1 MRTILAITRKEL
13 EQYFASPVAYI
24 VVGLLMF
31 ILGFFFQIYLRQYM
45 SQVAASAQYGG
56 EGIDLSQSLMRPFFA
71 NEAFFFLIIFP
82 MLTMKL
88 FAEEKKMGTYEL
100 LMTSPI
106 SITQLVLGKYFGV
119 LTLMLTILVL
129 LMIYPATLLVFG
141 GRPDL
146 GPILT
151 GFLGLF
157 LLGAA
162 FVAIGL
168 FTSSLTESQIVAAVL
183 CFVFLILFWII
194 NYFIPGESW
203 YGKALQYVSIY
214 QRFDDFTKGI
224 LNLNDV
230 FYYVSFEFV
239 GLFITGIVL
248 QSQRWKS

>member
-1 MRTILAITRKEL
+1 MKTILAITQKEL
-13 EQYFASPVAYI
+13 EQYFASPIAYI
-24 VVGLLMF
+24 VVALLMI
-31 ILGFFFQIYLRQYM
+31 ILGIFFYIYLNLYM
-45 SQVAASAQYGG
+45 QQVAASAQYGG
-56 EGIDLSQSLMRPFFA
+56 EGADLSQNIMRPFFA
-71 NEAFFFLIIFP
+71 NAAFFFLIIFP

-88 FAEEKKMGTYEL
+88 FAEEKKLGTYEL

-106 SITQLVLGKYFGV
+106 SITQLVVGKYFGV
-119 LTLMLTILVL
+119 LTLMLTIIVL
-129 LMIYPATLLVFG
+129 LLIYPATLFIFG
-141 GRPDL
+141 GRPDI

-168 FTSSLTESQIVAAVL
+168 FTSSVTDSQIVAAVL

-194 NYFIPGESW
+194 NWISRSEAW
-203 YGKALQYVSIY
+203 YGKVLQYISIY

-230 FYYVSFEFV
+230 FYYVSFAFV
-239 GLFITGIVL
+239 GLFVTGIVL

>member
-1 MRTILAITRKEL
+1 MKTILAITRKEL
-13 EQYFASPVAYI
+13 EQYFASPIAYI
-24 VVGLLMF
+24 VVALLMI
-31 ILGFFFQIYLRQYM
+31 ILGIFFYIYLTLYM
-45 SQVAASAQYGG
+45 QQVAQSAQYGG
-56 EGIDLSQSLMRPFFA
+56 EGVDLSQNIMRPFFA
-71 NEAFFFLIIFP
+71 NAAFFFLIIFP

-106 SITQLVLGKYFGV
+106 SITQLVVGKYLGV
-119 LTLMLTILVL
+119 LTLMLAILIL
-129 LMIYPATLLVFG
+129 LLIYPAALYVF
-141 GRPDL
+141 
-146 GPILT
+146 

-157 LLGAA
+157 LIGAA

-168 FTSSLTESQIVAAVL
+168 FTSSVTDSQIVAAVL

-194 NYFIPGESW
+194 NWISRSEAW
-203 YGKALQYVSIY
+203 YGKALQYISIY

-230 FYYVSFEFV
+230 FYYVSFAFV
-239 GLFITGIVL
+239 GLLITGIVL

>member
-1 MRTILAITRKEL
+1 MKTILAITRKEL
-13 EQYFASPVAYI
+13 EQYFASPIAYI
-24 VVGLLMF
+24 VVALLMI
-31 ILGFFFQIYLRQYM
+31 ILGIFFYIYLSLYM
-45 SQVAASAQYGG
+45 QQVAQSAQMGG
-56 EGIDLSQSLMRPFFA
+56 EGVDLSQNIMRPFFA
-71 NEAFFFLIIFP
+71 NAAFFFLIIFP

-88 FAEEKKMGTYEL
+88 FAEEKKLGTYEL

-106 SITQLVLGKYFGV
+106 SITQLVLGKFLGV
-119 LTLMLTILVL
+119 LTLMFTILVL
-129 LMIYPATLLVFG
+129 LLIYPATLYIFG

-157 LLGAA
+157 LLGSA

-168 FTSSLTESQIVAAVL
+168 FTSSVTDSQIVAAVL

-194 NYFIPGESW
+194 NWISRSEAW
-203 YGKALQYVSIY
+203 YGKVLQYISIY

-224 LNLNDV
+224 MNLNDA
-230 FYYVSFEFV
+230 FYYVSFAFV
-239 GLFITGIVL
+239 SLFITGIVL

>member
-1 MRTILAITRKEL
+1 MKTILAITRKEL

-24 VVGLLMF
+24 VVGFLMF
-31 ILGFFFQIYLRQYM
+31 ILGFFFKIYLGQYM
-45 SQVAASAQYGG
+45 QQVAAAAQYGG
-56 EGIDLSQSLMRPFFA
+56 EGMDLSQTIMRPFFA
-71 NEAFFFLIIFP
+71 NEAFFFLIIVP

-88 FAEEKKMGTYEL
+88 FAEEKKLGTYEL

-106 SITQLVLGKYFGV
+106 SITQMVVGKYLGV
-119 LTLMLTILVL
+119 LTLMFGVIVL
-129 LMIYPATLLVFG
+129 LAIYPASLFMFG

-151 GFLGLF
+151 GSLGLF
-157 LLGAA
+157 LLAAA

-168 FTSSLTESQIVAAVL
+168 LTSSLTESQIVAAVL
-183 CFVFLILFWII
+183 CFVFLILFWVI
-194 NYFIPGESW
+194 NWFIPGETW

-224 LNLNDV
+224 LNLNDA
-230 FYYVSFEFV
+230 FYYVSFAFI

>member
-1 MRTILAITRKEL
+1 MKTILAITRKEL
-13 EQYFASPVAYI
+13 EQYFASPIAYI
-24 VVGLLMF
+24 VVALLMI
-31 ILGFFFQIYLRQYM
+31 ILGIFFYIYLTLYM
-45 SQVAASAQYGG
+45 QQVAASAQYGG
-56 EGIDLSQSLMRPFFA
+56 EGADLSQSIMRPFFA
-71 NEAFFFLIIFP
+71 NAAFFFLIIFP

-88 FAEEKKMGTYEL
+88 FAEEKKLGTYEL

-106 SITQLVLGKYFGV
+106 SISQLVVGKYFGV
-119 LTLMLTILVL
+119 LTLMLTIIVL
-129 LMIYPATLLVFG
+129 LLIYPATLFVFG
-141 GRPDL
+141 GRPDI

-168 FTSSLTESQIVAAVL
+168 FTSSVTDSQIVAAVL

-194 NYFIPGESW
+194 NWISRSEAW
-203 YGKALQYVSIY
+203 YGKVLQYISIY

-230 FYYVSFEFV
+230 FYYVSFAFV